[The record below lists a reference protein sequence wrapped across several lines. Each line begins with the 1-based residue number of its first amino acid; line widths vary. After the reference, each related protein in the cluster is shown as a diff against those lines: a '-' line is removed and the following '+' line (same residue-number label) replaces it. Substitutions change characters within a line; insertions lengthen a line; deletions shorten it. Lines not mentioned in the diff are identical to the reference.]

1 MEPVGK
7 GGWVAAVALA
17 VAVSVAFAARADG
30 TITSY
35 AITTFGEPPKY
46 PADFQHLDYVNPD
59 APKGGEIS
67 ETWQGSFDTMN
78 PYSDKGQPGYLATIM
93 YESMMDTPAD
103 ETGSMYCLLCETLEY
118 PADKAWVTFA
128 LRPEARFSDRSPVTA
143 ADVKFSAELLGKEGL
158 VSFQAI
164 LAKYVDR
171 IDVIDPAHV
180 RYTFKPDSPVRDRIQ
195 TVAGLPV
202 MSKAWFDKT
211 GARLD
216 ESRLDPGI
224 GSGPYVL
231 GSLKAGERIVY
242 ARDPDWWGK
251 DLPFN
256 RGRNNFDTIRIE
268 YFADP
273 TAAFEGFKAG
283 AYTFREENSSKNW
296 ATAYDFPAVKNGT
309 IVKTELPD
317 GSKAS
322 NQAYIL
328 NLRRAKFQDV
338 RVREAIGLM
347 FNYEWS
353 NATLFYGLYTR
364 VKSFWE
370 NTALAATGK
379 PSPEE
384 LALLEPLRDKLPAEV
399 FDADAVLPPVSGD
412 RQLDRKNLRK
422 ASALLDDAG
431 WAVGSD
437 GIRRNA
443 KGEVLSVEI
452 VEDNPLFTR
461 VNNPFVENLRAL
473 GVDAK
478 VTSVDSSEMEVRT
491 RANRD
496 DPSKG
501 FNFDIVTSHLPTAYE
516 PGSELIQYFG
526 SKGADDVFNK
536 MGLADPAVDALIDK
550 VAEAQTKAE
559 MSVAVSALDRVL
571 RAMRFAIPQW
581 YKPTHFV
588 AYYDMYEHPANLPPY
603 LLGERDFWWYN
614 AEKAAALKASGALR

>member
-1 MEPVGK
+1 MQAT
-7 GGWVAAVALA
+7 GWFGRAVTLAL
-17 VAVSVAFAARADG
+17 AFAAAAPFPAMADG

-67 ETWQGSFDTMN
+67 QTWQGDFDSMN
-78 PYSDKGQPGYLATIM
+78 PYSDKGQPGYLSTIM
-93 YESMMDTPAD
+93 YESMMDAPAD
-103 ETGSMYCLLCETLEY
+103 EIGALYCLLCETLEY
-118 PADKAWVTFA
+118 PKDKAWVIFT
-128 LRPEARFSDRSPVTA
+128 LRPEATFSDRSPVTA
-143 ADVKFSAELLGKEGL
+143 EDVKFSADILGEQGL

-164 LAKYVDR
+164 MAKYVDKVE
-171 IDVIDPAHV
+171 VIDPAHV
-180 RYTFKPDSPVRDRIQ
+180 RYTFKADSPLRDRIQ

-224 GSGPYVL
+224 GSGPYVV

-283 AYTFREENSSKNW
+283 IYTFRVESSSKNW
-296 ATAYDFPAVKNGT
+296 ATAYDFPGVQNGT
-309 IVKTELPD
+309 IVKTTFPD

-338 RVREAIGLM
+338 RVRQAIGLM
-347 FNYEWS
+347 FNFEWS
-353 NATLFYGLYTR
+353 NATLFYGLYSR
-364 VKSFWE
+364 VKSYWE
-370 NTALAATGK
+370 NTSLAATGM

-384 LALLEPLRDKLPAEV
+384 LALLEPLKDKLPPEV
-399 FDADAVLPPVSGD
+399 FEAEAVLPPVSGD
-412 RQLDRKNLRK
+412 RQLDRKALRA

-437 GIRRNA
+437 GLRRNA
-443 KGEVLSVEI
+443 KGETLTVEFL
-452 VEDNPLFTR
+452 EDNPLFDR
-461 VNNPFVENLRAL
+461 VNNPYVENLRTL

-478 VTSVDSSEMEVRT
+478 ITRVDSSEMEVRT
-491 RANRD
+491 RANRE
-496 DPSKG
+496 DPAKG
-501 FNFDIVTSHLPTAYE
+501 FDFDIVTSHLQTGYE
-516 PGSELIQYFG
+516 PGPELMQFFG
-526 SKGADDVFNK
+526 SSGADDVFNK
-536 MGLADPAVDALIDK
+536 MGLSNPAVDALIDK
-550 VAEAQTKAE
+550 VTGAESKAE
-559 MSVAVSALDRVL
+559 MMVAVAALDRVL
-571 RAMRFAIPQW
+571 RALRFAIPQW
-581 YKPTHFV
+581 YTPDHKV
-588 AYYDMYEHPANLPPY
+588 AYYDMYDHPANLPPY

-614 AEKAAALKASGALR
+614 AEKAAALKASGALK